1 MSITKIRASIVG
13 ITGYTGVELLRI
25 LLAHPHVRIAQLAAR
40 VEQETR
46 IGEIFPHL
54 AHLPHIIT
62 PCPTDIL
69 IANSDVVFICLPH
82 KAAQDIVA
90 ELHRKVK
97 VIDLSADYRLDD
109 VKQYEKY
116 YGPHR
121 HPHLLKEVV
130 YGAPEISGHK
140 AIADA
145 STVSNPGCFA
155 LLMQL
160 MLLPLRGQIAHADLF
175 AITGSSGAGKTASD
189 TTHHPVRSH
198 NLKSYSINT
207 HRHIA
212 EIARGADITEA
223 QLNFV
228 PSSGPFVRGIFAQ
241 GFVTLNSRSTDPA
254 SFLPSR
260 EKPSLYIKAP
270 FIRLQDTVEAA
281 HVVGS
286 NYCDLSYQLG
296 NNGQILA
303 QGALDNVVKG
313 AGGNAVQN
321 MNIMFGLDE
330 TTGLETLVPLYP

>member
-1 MSITKIRASIVG
+1 MSTEKIRASIIG

-25 LLAHPHVRIAQLAAR
+25 LLAHPHVRIA
-40 VEQETR
+40 
-46 IGEIFPHL
+46 HL
-54 AHLPHIIT
+54 AHLPHSVAH
-62 PCPTDIL
+62 CPTSMLVAD
-69 IANSDVVFICLPH
+69 SDVVFVCLPH
-82 KAAQDIVA
+82 QAAQDIVA
-90 ELHRKVK
+90 ELHEKVK

-109 VKQYEKY
+109 VAHYEKY

-121 HPHLLKEVV
+121 HAHLLKEVV
-130 YGAPEISGHK
+130 YGAPEITGHK
-140 AIADA
+140 AIANA

-155 LLMQL
+155 LLTQL
-160 MLLPLRGQIAHADLF
+160 MLLPLKGQIVRADIF
-175 AITGSSGAGKTASD
+175 AITGSSGAGKTPSD
-189 TTHHPVRSH
+189 NTHHPVRSH

-212 EIARGADITEA
+212 EITRGVGMTEA

-241 GFVTLNSRSTDPA
+241 GFVALRDQSTATASR
-254 SFLPSR
+254 LPKR
-260 EKPSLYIKAP
+260 GEAAIYARAP
-270 FIRLQDTVEAA
+270 FIRLQETVETA

-286 NYCDLSYQLG
+286 NYCDLSYRVG
-296 NNGQILA
+296 NNGQVLV

-330 TTGLETLVPLYP
+330 TAGLEKLVPLYP